1 MQIGYVFS
9 RAAETP
15 SRASLGDGKKTHELE
30 PRSAV
35 LRKKKAGTCQ
45 LIARLALGVG
55 RLSRRVW
62 TKFEN
67 RSGC

>member
-15 SRASLGDGKKTHELE
+15 SRASLGDDGKKTHELE

-45 LIARLALGVG
+45 LIARLALGVAQ
-55 RLSRRVW
+55 SPRVD
-62 TKFEN
+62 KI
-67 RSGC
+67 